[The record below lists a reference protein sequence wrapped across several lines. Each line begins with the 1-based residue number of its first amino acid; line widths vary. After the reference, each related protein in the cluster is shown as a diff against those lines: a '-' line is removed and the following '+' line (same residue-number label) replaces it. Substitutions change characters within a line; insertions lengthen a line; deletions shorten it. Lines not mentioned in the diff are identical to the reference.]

1 MSKEQEI
8 GNLFKE
14 SLQGYQAEPP
24 AGTWDAIAH
33 DKTLLKFNRRKR
45 LWRGVKFSAFPLAGL
60 IAVIIISTVLF
71 PKAPKDDSRAA
82 TTETAVTTPAVTTD
96 VPSSPTPSVPV
107 VANGNRVS
115 DMPAPRQN
123 TDIVASQPTENKED
137 EPVAEPSAVAET
149 PVATEQPTAS
159 AKPNWDRPKP
169 VAETLDI
176 RRSPRSSEN
185 DNDLIDPQ
193 PKSGKSGQLLWSRDT
208 TVCRNSKLTLF
219 VQNAVDVH
227 WNIGWQGE
235 SVTIYPEEPL
245 VVAATITT
253 GDKTDTTVYI
263 HIGVVDCGLW
273 IPTAFTP
280 NSDGLND
287 EFLVHAPADIN
298 RYECTIYDRSR
309 GILFRTQ
316 NIRQGWD
323 GTFNGKPLPFGSYFY
338 IITYYDALGI
348 KHVEKGQITLIR

>member
-1 MSKEQEI
+1 MNKEKEI

-45 LWRGVKFSAFPLAGL
+45 LWRMAKITAFPLAGL
-60 IAVIIISTVLF
+60 LAVIIISTLLF
-71 PKAPKDDSRAA
+71 PEAPKDDSSAIP
-82 TTETAVTTPAVTTD
+82 TETAITTPAVPTD
-96 VPSSPTPSVPV
+96 VPSSPAPILPVENTQHVTNTPHQPQSSNTIVVSQSTDDQKGAAIEVVTPASVSSPV
-107 VANGNRVS
+107 E
-115 DMPAPRQN
+115 PAKPM
-123 TDIVASQPTENKED
+123 DVASYNPKANHKDARFEED
-137 EPVAEPSAVAET
+137 EGADIHIIMPHDI
-149 PVATEQPTAS
+149 QP
-159 AKPNWDRPKP
+159 
-169 VAETLDI
+169 E
-176 RRSPRSSEN
+176 
-185 DNDLIDPQ
+185 
-193 PKSGKSGQLLWSRDT
+193 PKSGRSGQLLWSRDT

-263 HIGVVDCGLW
+263 HIGVVNCGLW

-298 RYECTIYDRSR
+298 HYECTIYDRSR

-316 NIRQGWD
+316 NILQGWD

>member
-8 GNLFKE
+8 GNLFRE
-14 SLQGYQAEPP
+14 SLQGYQSEPP
-24 AGTWDAIAH
+24 AGTWDAIAQ

-45 LWRGVKFSAFPLAGL
+45 MGRLAKFTAFPLAGL
-60 IAVIIISTVLF
+60 IAVIVISIALF
-71 PKAPKDDSRAA
+71 PKPPKDESRAVA
-82 TTETAVTTPAVTTD
+82 TETATATIPAVTTPAQTSSVAPAATD
-96 VPSSPTPSVPV
+96 GTVPT
-107 VANGNRVS
+107 A
-115 DMPAPRQN
+115 PAPRQN
-123 TDIVASQPTENKED
+123 TDIVATQPSDDQATETANET
-137 EPVAEPSAVAET
+137 PAVAET
-149 PVATEQPTAS
+149 PAVSEKPAAS
-159 AKPNWDRPKP
+159 AKPDRDRPKSE
-169 VAETLDI
+169 AETLDI
-176 RRSPRSSEN
+176 RRSPRFTES
-185 DNDLIDPQ
+185 DNDLIEPQ

-253 GDKTDTTVYI
+253 GDKTDTTIYI

-316 NIRQGWD
+316 NIHQGWD

>member
-1 MSKEQEI
+1 MNKEQEI

-45 LWRGVKFSAFPLAGL
+45 LWWMAKITAFPLAGL
-60 IAVIIISTVLF
+60 IAVIIISTVLS
-71 PKAPKDDSRAA
+71 PEAPKDNSSAVA
-82 TTETAVTTPAVTTD
+82 TETAVTAPAATTD
-96 VPSSPTPSVPV
+96 IPTSHTPSVPV
-107 VANGNRVS
+107 VTNGNKVS
-115 DMPAPRQN
+115 DLPAPRQN
-123 TDIVASQPTENKED
+123 TNTAALQPAENKED
-137 EPVAEPSAVAET
+137 EPVNEPDAVAET
-149 PVATEQPTAS
+149 PVTLEQPATS
-159 AKPNWDRPKP
+159 AKPDRDRPKP

-176 RRSPRSSEN
+176 RRSSRSTEN
-185 DNDLIDPQ
+185 GSDSFDPQ
-193 PKSGKSGQLLWSRDT
+193 PKSGNSGLLRWSNDT

-253 GDKTDTTVYI
+253 SDKTDTTVYI

-287 EFLVHAPADIN
+287 EFLVHAPADIS

-316 NIRQGWD
+316 NILQGWD